1 MGVQRSIQRHLN
13 IQHSQMFFQGGK
25 LILHVTSQLFMQL
38 LSFPQV
44 VLTEIFA
51 FGQQHLVAEVSLDIP
66 LANESSDDHGADS
79 QVS

>member
-1 MGVQRSIQRHLN
+1 M
-13 IQHSQMFFQGGK
+13 
-25 LILHVTSQLFMQL
+25 LHVTSQLFMQL

-66 LANESSDDHGADS
+66 LANESSDDHEADS